1 MSAQTPAKITL
12 EEITQRKKKLL
23 NEIQAQK
30 RAMTATTREIF
41 SPLAPPPNKADS
53 LNTGMAIFDG
63 VVLGIKIMKKMRTYF
78 RRLR

>member
-41 SPLAPPPNKADS
+41 SPLA
-53 LNTGMAIFDG
+53 
-63 VVLGIKIMKKMRTYF
+63 
-78 RRLR
+78 RRQQSGFAHAFVQYRHGHL

>member
-30 RAMTATTREIF
+30 RIPAW
-41 SPLAPPPNKADS
+41 PS
-53 LNTGMAIFDG
+53 LTE
-63 VVLGIKIMKKMRTYF
+63 
-78 RRLR
+78 

>member
-41 SPLAPPPNKADS
+41 SPLAQSGFAHAFVQYRHGH
-53 LNTGMAIFDG
+53 L
-63 VVLGIKIMKKMRTYF
+63 
-78 RRLR
+78 

>member
-30 RAMTATTREIF
+30 RAMTGHHPAKYSR
-41 SPLAPPPNKADS
+41 LLHPPPTKRIRSCVRSIPAWPS
-53 LNTGMAIFDG
+53 LTE
-63 VVLGIKIMKKMRTYF
+63 
-78 RRLR
+78 

>member
-30 RAMTATTREIF
+30 RAMTATPSHLITTTHSAGCPF
-41 SPLAPPPNKADS
+41 P
-53 LNTGMAIFDG
+53 
-63 VVLGIKIMKKMRTYF
+63 
-78 RRLR
+78 

>member
-12 EEITQRKKKLL
+12 EEITQRKKKL
-23 NEIQAQK
+23 
-30 RAMTATTREIF
+30 
-41 SPLAPPPNKADS
+41 SPLAPAANKADS
-53 LNTGMAIFDG
+53 LMRSFNTGMAIFDG

>member
-41 SPLAPPPNKADS
+41 SPLAPAQYRHGH
-53 LNTGMAIFDG
+53 L
-63 VVLGIKIMKKMRTYF
+63 
-78 RRLR
+78 

>member
-41 SPLAPPPNKADS
+41 SPLAPAANSGFAHAFVQYRHGH
-53 LNTGMAIFDG
+53 L
-63 VVLGIKIMKKMRTYF
+63 
-78 RRLR
+78 

>member
-30 RAMTATTREIF
+30 RAMTATTAKYSR
-41 SPLAPPPNKADS
+41 LLHPPPTKRIRSCVRSIPAWPS
-53 LNTGMAIFDG
+53 LTE
-63 VVLGIKIMKKMRTYF
+63 
-78 RRLR
+78 

>member
-30 RAMTATTREIF
+30 RAMTATTREY
-41 SPLAPPPNKADS
+41 SRLLHPLPTKRIRSCVRSIPAWPS
-53 LNTGMAIFDG
+53 LTE
-63 VVLGIKIMKKMRTYF
+63 
-78 RRLR
+78 